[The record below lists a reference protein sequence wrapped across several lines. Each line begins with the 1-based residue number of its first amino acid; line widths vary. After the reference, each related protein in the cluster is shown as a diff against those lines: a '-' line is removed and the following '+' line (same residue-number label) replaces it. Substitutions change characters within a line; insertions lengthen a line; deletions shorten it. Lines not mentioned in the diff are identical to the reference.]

1 MFICCQIYFLKQNAG
16 MVKLGLGRS
25 DGVSTVSSIRGK
37 QLFNLDV
44 GLILS
49 LFFISNYPTWFR
61 YDAAKCHVDKMQPK
75 GHQVV

>member
-1 MFICCQIYFLKQNAG
+1 

-49 LFFISNYPTWFR
+49 LFFY
-61 YDAAKCHVDKMQPK
+61 K
-75 GHQVV
+75 